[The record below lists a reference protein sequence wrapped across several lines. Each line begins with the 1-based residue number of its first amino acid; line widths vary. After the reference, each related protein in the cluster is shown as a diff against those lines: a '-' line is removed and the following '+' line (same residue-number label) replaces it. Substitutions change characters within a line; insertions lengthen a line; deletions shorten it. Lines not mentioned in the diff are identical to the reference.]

1 MDQIIR
7 NVMSQIIGT
16 LILIFNT
23 KFIEQLN
30 CLLKE

>member
-7 NVMSQIIGT
+7 NVMNQIIGT

-23 KFIEQLN
+23 KFIEQF
-30 CLLKE
+30 KMFT